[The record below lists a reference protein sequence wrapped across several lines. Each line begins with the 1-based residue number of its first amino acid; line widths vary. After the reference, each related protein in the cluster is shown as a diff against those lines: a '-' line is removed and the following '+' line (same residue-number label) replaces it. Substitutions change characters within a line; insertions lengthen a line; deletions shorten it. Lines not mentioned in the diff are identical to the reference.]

1 MHTPFEG
8 PYSLPYTDPR
18 IELLLNRYR
27 VKYGLQPTRVPK
39 DGSKWLALTYR
50 SKVAAIANINMLTPG
65 LMVILNVCAVNSRYG
80 ILGVYEILRDL
91 RQRVDDGELTGII
104 GNVLYRNVPFQRALA
119 KAFGDVYKPSE
130 YNPEPYALVYKYG
143 VV

>member
-1 MHTPFEG
+1 
-8 PYSLPYTDPR
+8 
-18 IELLLNRYR
+18 
-27 VKYGLQPTRVPK
+27 
-39 DGSKWLALTYR
+39 
-50 SKVAAIANINMLTPG
+50 
-65 LMVILNVCAVNSRYG
+65 
-80 ILGVYEILRDL
+80 LGVYEILRDL